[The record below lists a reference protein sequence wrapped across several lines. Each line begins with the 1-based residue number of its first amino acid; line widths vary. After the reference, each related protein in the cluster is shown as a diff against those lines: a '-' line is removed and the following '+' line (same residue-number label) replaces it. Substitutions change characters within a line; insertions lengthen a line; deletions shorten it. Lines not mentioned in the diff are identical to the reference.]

1 MGGRNANRSA
11 AAKAYRKLYQTAAWR
26 AKRAAK
32 LAADPLCE
40 RCVRMG
46 DVVEATVVH
55 HRIAHRG
62 DLRLFWS
69 SDNLQSLCAPCHDGE
84 AQHEERTGQAAIWT
98 GLDGWP
104 ID

>member
-11 AAKAYRKLYQTAAWR
+11 EARQYRRLYQTPAWR
-26 AKRAAK
+26 SQRLAK

-46 DVVEATVVH
+46 DITEATVVH

-69 SDNLQSLCAPCHDGE
+69 DDNLQSLCAPCHDGE
-84 AQHEERTGQAAIWT
+84 AQAEERTGRAAVWT

-104 ID
+104 LD